1 MAVHTYHRE
10 QRKAFYRE
18 HVWELMFQK
27 TDSSIYICMIRPKA
41 QIYPSAQ
48 VINSPPPVSADGT
61 KNLTSDIQYC
71 KLLRQMVSVTPRSL
85 FIIDRLPFT
94 QWMLE
99 TTPNHRD

>member
-27 TDSSIYICMIRPKA
+27 TDSSIYICMIRPKE

-71 KLLRQMVSVTPRSL
+71 KLLRQMVSVTQFVYHRWGPVYPVDARS
-85 FIIDRLPFT
+85 DG
-94 QWMLE
+94 E
-99 TTPNHRD
+99 SS

>member
-10 QRKAFYRE
+10 QRKAFYRA

-27 TDSSIYICMIRPKA
+27 TDSSIYICMIRPKE

-48 VINSPPPVSADGT
+48 VINSADGT

-71 KLLRQMVSVTPRSL
+71 KL
-85 FIIDRLPFT
+85 
-94 QWMLE
+94 
-99 TTPNHRD
+99 